1 MGGVDVG
8 GSGGKRQVNSDVNMI
23 PFIDLLMVTISF
35 LLITAVWVTHSR
47 IDATAQVPGA
57 NDHTPKIVEPT
68 KDLHVFVKDDEF
80 VLSWRQA
87 GTIVSETHVALNGP
101 ASYDDLG
108 DAIVEQWKIHG
119 GHTDPS
125 DRERDRCVLHTPND
139 LPFKA
144 MVAVMDA
151 VHQAKRKVDV
161 GGGKR
166 QSQPV
171 FATALA
177 SR

>member
-8 GSGGKRQVNSDVNMI
+8 TGGAKRSINTEINMI
-23 PFIDLLMVTISF
+23 PFIDLLMVTIAF

-47 IDATAQVPGA
+47 IDATAQVPSA
-57 NDHTPKIVEPT
+57 SDETPKIVPPT
-68 KDLHVFVKDDEF
+68 KDLHVYVKDGEF
-80 VLSWRQA
+80 VLIWKQA
-87 GTIVSETHVALNGP
+87 GTIVAESRVANTGST
-101 ASYDDLG
+101 SYDDLG

-125 DRERDRCVLHTPND
+125 DRERDRCVLHTQNS
-139 LPFKA
+139 LPFRD

-151 VHQAKRKVDV
+151 VHEAKREVDLR
-161 GGGKR
+161 GKR
-166 QSQPV
+166 QKVPAFV
-171 FATALA
+171 TALA

>member
-8 GSGGKRQVNSDVNMI
+8 TGGGKRSINTEINMI
-23 PFIDLLMVTISF
+23 PFIDLLMVTIAF

-47 IDATAQVPGA
+47 IDATAQVPSA
-57 NDHTPKIVEPT
+57 SDKPPKIVPPT
-68 KDLHVFVKDDEF
+68 KDLHVHVKDGEF
-80 VLSWRQA
+80 VLIWKQA
-87 GTIVSETHVALNGP
+87 ATIVAESRVANTGP
-101 ASYDDLG
+101 TSYDELG

-125 DRERDRCVLHTPND
+125 DRERDRCVLHTDNS
-139 LPFKA
+139 LPFRD

-151 VHQAKRKVDV
+151 VHEAKREVDMR
-161 GGGKR
+161 GKR
-166 QSQPV
+166 QKVPA